1 MSNQNQP
8 WPLKEARSLLDGL
21 PDGDGEVLF
30 QTGFGPS
37 GLPHI
42 GTFAEVARTTFIRRA
57 FHSLSPDR
65 PTRLIA
71 FSDDMDGLR
80 KVPLNLPNREI
91 IEPHLGKPLS
101 SIPDP
106 FGVDESFSAHMNR
119 RLREFLDS
127 FGFEVTFRSST
138 ECYRSGQFNEGMQLL
153 LERVEAVLAIILP
166 TLRPASREGW
176 SPFMVVCPACGRN
189 LSTSVTNYHPERSSV
204 SFTCDGGRSE
214 GLTGCGHQGESSV
227 LDGHAKVG
235 WKVDWALRWFTF
247 GIDYEMYGKDLIESA
262 QVSGRIVKLL
272 GGRKPLGLFYEM
284 FLDEDGRKISK
295 SVGKGIS
302 VDRWRDYA
310 PVESLL
316 AFLYQNPRKAKR
328 LHYDV
333 IPQFTDQYLKQL
345 GDWHWAIDDDPAL
358 SDPER
363 DERREANN
371 WNPSVFYFDSEQ
383 QRPRWDVAVNYSLV
397 RNLVVCMG
405 EDDPNTVKDYLLR
418 YDAQIADAQHRDL
431 ARDLVRGAIAY
442 DRDWE
447 AEGRTKEA
455 PPTELAGAFEALAT
469 ELSTC
474 QKADPDAIQSL
485 AFTVARAHE
494 VEPRDLFRAIYR
506 GLIGQDRGPRFGS
519 FMLALGLDQAAATL
533 RDLASRAQT

>member
-1 MSNQNQP
+1 MSNRNQP
-8 WPLKEARSLLDGL
+8 WPLKEAEALLQSL
-21 PDGDGEVLF
+21 PDDGSEVLF

-57 FHSLSPDR
+57 FQSLSDR
-65 PTRLIA
+65 PTQLVA
-71 FSDDMDGLR
+71 FSDDLDGLR
-80 KVPLNLPNREI
+80 KVPLNVPDREA

-127 FGFEVTFRSST
+127 FGFDYTFRSST
-138 ECYRSGQFNEGMQLL
+138 DCYQSGQFNPGMQLL
-153 LERVEAVLAIILP
+153 LERVDGVLDIILP
-166 TLRPASREGW
+166 TLRPDSREGW
-176 SPFMVVCPACGRN
+176 SPFMVICPSCGRN
-189 LSTSVTNYHPERSSV
+189 LTTTVTGYHSQRGTV
-204 SFTCDGGRSE
+204 SFDCDGGRSD
-214 GLTGCGHQGESSV
+214 GLTGCGHSAESSV

-262 QVSGRIVKLL
+262 RDSGKIVRLL
-272 GGRKPLGLFYEM
+272 GGRKPEGLFYEM
-284 FLDEDGRKISK
+284 FLDEDGHKISK

-302 VDRWRDYA
+302 VDRWQTYA

-345 GDWHWAIDDDPAL
+345 GDWHWASGDDAAL
-358 SDPER
+358 R
-363 DERREANN
+363 DDLAEENR
-371 WNPSVFYFDSEQ
+371 WNPSAYYFESEK
-383 QRPRWDVAVNYSLV
+383 QRPRWQVAMNYSLV

-405 EDDPNTVKDYLLR
+405 KDDPDVVEDYLLR
-418 YDAQIADAQHRDL
+418 YDPRIADDDHRDL

-447 AEGRTKEA
+447 AEGRNKEVPA
-455 PPTELAGAFEALAT
+455 PALVPAFNELADAL
-469 ELSTC
+469 SGC
-474 QKADPDAIQSL
+474 QDRDPEAIQSL
-485 AFTVARAHE
+485 AFDIARAHDL
-494 VEPRDLFRAIYR
+494 EPRDLFRSIYR
-506 GLIGQDRGPRFGS
+506 GFIGQDRGPRFGS
-519 FMLALGLDQAAATL
+519 FMLALGLSQAADTL
-533 RDLASRAQT
+533 RDLASRAPAPKT

>member
-1 MSNQNQP
+1 MSNNNQP
-8 WPLKEARSLLDGL
+8 WPLKEASALLENL
-21 PDGDGEVLF
+21 SSGDSEVLF

-57 FHSLSPDR
+57 FASLSNR

-80 KVPLNLPNREI
+80 KVPLNVPNREA

-106 FGVDESFSAHMNR
+106 FGTDPSFSAHMNR
-119 RLREFLDS
+119 RLCEFLDS
-127 FGFEVTFRSST
+127 FDFDYSFRSST
-138 ECYRSGQFNEGMQLL
+138 DCYRSGQFNEGMQLL
-153 LERVEAVLAIILP
+153 LERVDGVLDIILP

-176 SPFMVVCPACGRN
+176 SPFMVVCPSCGRN
-189 LSTSVTNYHPERSSV
+189 LSTSVTGYHADRGTV
-204 SFTCDGGRSE
+204 SFCCDGARSGE
-214 GLTGCGHQGESSV
+214 LPGCGAQGESSV

-247 GIDYEMYGKDLIESA
+247 GVDYEMYGKDLIESA
-262 QVSGRIVKLL
+262 QVSGRIVRLL
-272 GGRKPLGLFYEM
+272 GGRKPSGLFYEM
-284 FLDEDGRKISK
+284 FLDEEGRKISK
-295 SVGKGIS
+295 SIGKGIS
-302 VDRWRDYA
+302 VDRWQSYA

-345 GDWHWAIDDDPAL
+345 SDWHWAEPGTTL
-358 SDPER
+358 SPEQQH
-363 DERREANN
+363 ANL
-371 WNPSVFYFDSEQ
+371 WNPSALYFDSLQ
-383 QRPRWDVAVNYSLV
+383 QRPRWQAAINYSLV

-405 EDDPNTVKDYLLR
+405 KDDPELVEGYLLR
-418 YDAQIADAQHRDL
+418 YDQRAADQDHREVV
-431 ARDLVRGAIAY
+431 AELVRGAIAY
-442 DRDWE
+442 DRDWV

-455 PPTELAGAFEALAT
+455 PPPEQAAAFRDLAQALSA
-469 ELSTC
+469 C
-474 QKADPDAIQSL
+474 QDHQPDAIQSL
-485 AFTVARAHE
+485 AFDIARGHQI
-494 VEPRDLFRAIYR
+494 EPKLLFRSIYR

-519 FMLALGLDQAAATL
+519 FMLALGLEQAAETL
-533 RDLASRAQT
+533 RELASRAKS

>member
-1 MSNQNQP
+1 VSKSNQP
-8 WPLKEARSLLDGL
+8 WPIKEAQALLDGL
-21 PDGDGEVLF
+21 PEGDGEVLF

-57 FHSLSPDR
+57 FRSLSDR
-65 PTRLIA
+65 PTRLVA

-80 KVPLNLPNREI
+80 KVPLNVPNREI

-127 FGFEVTFRSST
+127 FGFEYSFRSST

-153 LERVEAVLAIILP
+153 LERVDAVLDIILP

-176 SPFMVVCPACGRN
+176 SPFMVVCPSCGRN
-189 LSTSVTNYHPERSSV
+189 LSTSVTGYHPERSTV
-204 SFTCDGGRSE
+204 SFRCDGGRAGE
-214 GLTGCGHQGESSV
+214 LTGCDHQGESSV
-227 LDGHAKVG
+227 LDGAAKVG

-262 QVSGRIVKLL
+262 QISGRIVKLL
-272 GGRKPLGLFYEM
+272 GGRKPSGLFYEM
-284 FLDEDGRKISK
+284 FLDEEGRKISK

-302 VDRWRDYA
+302 VDRWKTYA

-316 AFLYQNPRKAKR
+316 AFLYQSPRKAKR

-345 GDWHWAIDDDPAL
+345 GDWHWAEGDAPL
-358 SDPER
+358 SE
-363 DERREANN
+363 EQEQENL
-371 WNPSVFYFDSEQ
+371 WNPSALYFDSLAL
-383 QRPRWDVAVNYSLV
+383 RPRWDVAMNYSLV

-405 EDDPNTVKDYLLR
+405 KDDPDVVEDYLLR
-418 YDAQIADAQHRDL
+418 YDSRVADDAHRDL
-431 ARDLVRGAIAY
+431 TGELVRGAIAY
-442 DRDWE
+442 DRDWV
-447 AEGRTKEA
+447 AAGRTKEA
-455 PPTELAGAFEALAT
+455 PPAGQADAFNALA
-469 ELSTC
+469 EALSTC
-474 QKADPDAIQSL
+474 QDHDPDAIQSL
-485 AFTVARAHE
+485 AFDIAREHE
-494 VEPRDLFRAIYR
+494 LEPRDLFRSIYR

-519 FMLALGLDQAAATL
+519 FMLALGLEQAAETL
-533 RDLASRAQT
+533 RGLASRAQP